1 MSEQTPP
8 ETIESDEPVNQ
19 AAKYLDNEGNF
30 TQSFRDALPDDLGEH
45 SFFKKYTNI
54 NDAVKGAI
62 NAQQLAGKKAEDF
75 WTSEDPDIVSKRND
89 IMGIPNSKDG
99 YELKVGK
106 LPKDMPFDEKR
117 VEQFKD
123 FAKEI
128 GLSKQQAAKLIEYDV
143 NAASEMWEASQEE
156 RQMAM
161 TEAENVLRKE
171 WKGTKYDYNVAK
183 VSEALEF
190 LELDHLKDNPA
201 YGNNPEFI
209 KAIFDKIVPLI
220 DNDTIIESK
229 QKENYATVNDSLTD
243 IEQRMDKYTGNTN
256 DAVYKNMMNQRLL
269 LLKKLTK

>member
-8 ETIESDEPVNQ
+8 ETIESDEPVNTT
-19 AAKYLDNEGNF
+19 AKYLDNEGKF
-30 TQSFRDALPDDLGEH
+30 TQAFRDALPDDLGKH
-45 SFFKKYTNI
+45 SFFDKYTNI

-75 WTSEDPDIVSKRND
+75 WTSEDPDIVSKRNE
-89 IMGIPNSKDG
+89 IMGIPNSKDE

-209 KAIFDKIVPLI
+209 KAIFEKIVPLI

-256 DAVYKNMMNQRLL
+256 DAVYKNMMNQRLA